1 MTMSYVTSFGRGFAW
16 IFLWPGNKACDALGM
31 EQAEYR
37 DLVRMLV
44 NSLVWT
50 AVGVIIVAFTA

>member
-1 MTMSYVTSFGRGFAW
+1 
-16 IFLWPGNKACDALGM
+16 M

-44 NSLVWT
+44 NSLVLT

>member
-1 MTMSYVTSFGRGFAW
+1 MSYVTSLGKNAAW
-16 IFLWPGNKACDALGM
+16 VFLWPGNKASDALGM
-31 EQAEYR
+31 EKADFR

-50 AVGVIIVAFTA
+50 TIGVIIVAFTA

>member
-1 MTMSYVTSFGRGFAW
+1 MSYVTSLGKNAAW
-16 IFLWPGNKACDALGM
+16 VFLWPGNKACDALGM
-31 EQAEYR
+31 EKADFR

-50 AVGVIIVAFTA
+50 TIGVVIVALTA

>member
-1 MTMSYVTSFGRGFAW
+1 MGYVASFGRGFAW
-16 IFLWPGNKACDALGM
+16 LFLWPGNKACDAFGM
-31 EQAEYR
+31 DNSEFR

-50 AVGVIIVAFTA
+50 TIGVSVVAFTA

>member
-1 MTMSYVTSFGRGFAW
+1 MSYVTSFGNNAARV
-16 IFLWPGNKACDALGM
+16 FLWPGNKACDALGV
-31 EQAEYR
+31 EQSEFR

-50 AVGVIIVAFTA
+50 TLGVVVVALTA

>member
-1 MTMSYVTSFGRGFAW
+1 MGYVTSFGRGLAW
-16 IFLWPGNKACDALGM
+16 LFLLPGNKACDLLGM
-31 EQAEYR
+31 EQAEFR

-50 AVGVIIVAFTA
+50 TLGVVTVALTA